1 MCRAM
6 EEIGNEIWAE
16 AYAKGYAEGL
26 AESAAEYAEKF
37 AKLCDALT
45 KENRLDDVF
54 RAASDQSFAETLFEK
69 FGI

>member
-6 EEIGNEIWAE
+6 EKIYNEIWAE
-16 AYAKGYAEGL
+16 AYAEGYAEGL
-26 AESAAEYAEKF
+26 AESAAEYAEKL
-37 AKLCDALT
+37 AKLCDVLT

-54 RAASDQSFAETLFEK
+54 RTANDPSFAKTLFRK

>member
-26 AESAAEYAEKF
+26 AES
-37 AKLCDALT
+37 
-45 KENRLDDVF
+45 DDVF